1 MIRQES
7 ASLQICKLS
16 LNGNSVEN
24 NGAQALTVPSAVS
37 DLGEL
42 HPECDEVL
50 GIP

>member
-1 MIRQES
+1 M
-7 ASLQICKLS
+7 SLD
-16 LNGNSVEN
+16 GNSVEN
-24 NGAQALTVPSAVS
+24 NRVQTLTVSSRES